1 MKIDVKELTMQIKIA
16 LQDVF
21 EAQVN
26 ENGQNIL
33 LDFNNGQK
41 FILKVNEK

>member
-26 ENGQNIL
+26 QNEQTIS
-33 LDFNNGQK
+33 LDFNNGQQFTLQVK
-41 FILKVNEK
+41 EG

>member
-21 EAQVN
+21 EAQVSKKV
-26 ENGQNIL
+26 QTISL
-33 LDFNNGQK
+33 VFNNGQRFTLQVK
-41 FILKVNEK
+41 EG

>member
-26 ENGQNIL
+26 QNGQTIL

-41 FILKVNEK
+41 FLLQVNEK